1 MKHLPIPQA
10 GLGAARGPVLS
21 ALLALITL
29 CGALTATA
37 ALPLPWRADW
47 PNCKPVEK
55 LLHRGSDVALQPT
68 FYINGLAAD
77 TNGWTFS
84 TFVQTNAVGAWFG
97 PLPGA
102 FFSHTNDVGASF
114 YNVMVR
120 AETPGGSVN
129 YTAFARFR
137 MLDSPG
143 FTPGE
148 LPLPAKYI
156 DFADVTVLNPP
167 WPTNTVSGIDAAT
180 ATNIAEAAVGELS
193 DKLGV
198 APASGTPASY
208 MVGAARYAESAAT
221 SVSASTAQLAD
232 SAFGIE
238 DNLTG
243 QGYRTAGAI
252 FSQIDA
258 ATATNAAQSAA
269 LAGKASTNDVVL
281 TPVYSQWTC
290 NPPVLYGEVLSIEE
304 LADMYELR
312 AADYPISAV
321 AKTGG
326 ETSLTFSDRG
336 VTAIRTVI
344 GYTLGNQTDKVLA
357 PTNDLARASD
367 LAAAAQAGTNYT
379 DSAIADADA
388 SYRRVYS
395 LTNLNQT
402 VQFLEL
408 DETQTSLAIELPTT
422 GDTKDWL
429 VYVYAATNVTLS
441 LPSGVTWWTS
451 DAANTNAIEAATP
464 TALYFSQIST
474 NIFMFGRQKLESIG
488 GAL

>member
-148 LPLPAKYI
+148 LPLPAKVI

-193 DKLGV
+193 DMLGV
-198 APASGTPASY
+198 EPVPGTPAPY
-208 MVGAARYAESAAT
+208 MVGAARYAVDADRAAT
-221 SVSASTAQLAD
+221 SVSASTAQSAD
-232 SAFGIE
+232 SAFGIS

-252 FSQIDA
+252 FSQLDA

-269 LAGKASTNDVVL
+269 LAAIETNIVRATNPNFSNAVL
-281 TPVYSQWTC
+281 QVGIGVDTNTVAAI
-290 NPPVLYGEVLSIEE
+290 NALVEAGDE
-304 LADMYELR
+304 L
-312 AADYPISAV
+312 PI
-321 AKTGG
+321 GG
-326 ETSLTFSDRG
+326 ATSLG
-336 VTAIRTVI
+336 A
-344 GYTLGNQTDKVLA
+344 LLLA
-357 PTNDLARASD
+357 
-367 LAAAAQAGTNYT
+367 LAAAVAALKRTK
-379 DSAIADADA
+379 ADA
-388 SYRRVYS
+388 SALRYDKIDLGLASPMV
-395 LTNLNQT
+395 QT
-402 VQFLEL
+402 
-408 DETQTSLAIELPTT
+408 DSTDPDNPI
-422 GDTKDWL
+422 D
-429 VYVYAATNVTLS
+429 YVTLP
-441 LPSGVTWWTS
+441 LTDRAVAALTIDTTIAELRLTFPDTIPGKIRDFGLFIYIQDLIPAPALVPPSGVSFFTG
-451 DAANTNAIEAATP
+451 DGKMP
-464 TALYFSQIST
+464 TLASHDDHAYTCLYFSEQPFG
-474 NIFMFGRQKLESIG
+474 NIFLVKGEEVKEVS
-488 GAL
+488 